1 VTTKPTSNFPR
12 TAIVTG
18 GSQGLGRA
26 LTIALADQ
34 GWNVVTDARHEAD
47 LRAVADHDPDH
58 IVGVTGDIT
67 DPFHRAALIERVE
80 RGGRLDLLV
89 NNAGTLGPS
98 PLPRLA
104 DVATEDLRNLFEVN
118 VVAPL
123 ALTAEALGLLR
134 ATRGA
139 VMNVTSDAAV
149 EGYEGWGGY
158 GLTKAA
164 LEQASRV
171 LAAEEPDVAV
181 WWVDPGDMRTAM
193 HQAAFPG
200 EDISDRPE
208 PDAAVRGVVELITTR
223 QPSGR
228 YSAPALDPQGQAA

>member
-1 VTTKPTSNFPR
+1 MADTIR

-18 GSQGLGRA
+18 GSEGLGRA
-26 LTIALADQ
+26 LTLTLADER
-34 GWNVVTDARHEAD
+34 WHVITDARHDDA
-47 LRAVADHDPDH
+47 LRQVAAARPDRITAV
-58 IVGVTGDIT
+58 VGDVT
-67 DPFHRAALIERVE
+67 DPFHRAELVSRAEAT
-80 RGGRLDLLV
+80 GRLDLLV
-89 NNAGTLGPS
+89 NNAGALGPS

-104 DVATEDLRNLFEVN
+104 DFPLDELPALFDVN

-123 ALTAEALGLLR
+123 ALTAESLPLLR
-134 ATRGA
+134 AAHGA
-139 VMNVTSDAAV
+139 IVNITSDAGV

-171 LAAEEPDVAV
+171 LAAEESDVAV

-208 PDAAVRGVVELITTR
+208 PDAAVRGLLELVATR
-223 QPSGR
+223 RPSGR
-228 YSAPALDPQGQAA
+228 YTAPALDPRGVPA